1 MAYKVPVVKKIY
13 LKGTLHKTYL
23 KLIVVQNVK
32 YVLDMGGQTE
42 KLKFTLTKGH
52 LLFLLPLKES
62 GREASKEQASH
73 STDKNKI
80 LEIKV

>member
-1 MAYKVPVVKKIY
+1 M
-13 LKGTLHKTYL
+13 
-23 KLIVVQNVK
+23 
-32 YVLDMGGQTE
+32 LDMDGKTE

-52 LLFLLPLKES
+52 LPFLLPLKES

>member
-1 MAYKVPVVKKIY
+1 MDGK
-13 LKGTLHKTYL
+13 
-23 KLIVVQNVK
+23 
-32 YVLDMGGQTE
+32 TE

-52 LLFLLPLKES
+52 LPFLLPLKES

-80 LEIKV
+80 LEISLMTNISHPSKINFFYVSLIVS